1 MLSVGRFAKLAKV
14 SARTVRYYESI
25 GLLPS
30 SIRRENNYRF
40 YDQQLLERMERI
52 RELQSLGFGL
62 EEIKDALSFSNSE
75 LRLRLQQ
82 RLSEVDGELESL
94 GNRRSRLIELLSV
107 ATKIESGESV
117 TETERNLYMEAVRG
131 EIIKSL
137 EKKYSKVTDTE
148 LAYLSRD
155 SWFYT
160 HPEMGEFIDALKSCV
175 EFAKSRNLI
184 LGPGRGSAPASITIF
199 GVGFSSI
206 DPMKYEMIPER
217 LSTQPPSIH
226 IDVEFERGQEFVDYC
241 QELNRKL
248 KFGEIQAFKM
258 PLIDIVKNVHEAV
271 GRAID
276 YAQISD
282 DSDLVLKHFRSGEIE
297 KIFSF
302 DFSDKA
308 LVMKYENFLPGYNG
322 LEKMK
327 EYLRGQEIR
336 SFRDVTNITALWRPH
351 SNEIIERLELYRQA
365 KRDGFKYDFLAKEL
379 QASLEANF
387 GRVIYHEDL
396 LRIISHYT
404 GWGLGRSNSLR
415 KAAYKRELESDDDW
429 TEFRRIASKAVADLV
444 QEESKWAFCM
454 PHAVAFAQFTKQ
466 TAVLKSLHRD
476 AYFVAI
482 ENFERKHGLAWDDIG
497 IRFKGVSLLQ
507 N

>member
-30 SIRRENNYRF
+30 PVRRENNYRF

-52 RELQSLGFGL
+52 RDLQSLGFGL
-62 EEIKDALSFSNSE
+62 EEIKEAISFSNSE
-75 LRLRLQQ
+75 LRLCLQK
-82 RLSEVDGELESL
+82 RLSEVDDELESL
-94 GNRRSRLIELLSV
+94 GNCRSRLVDLLSV
-107 ATKIESGESV
+107 ATKIESGESI
-117 TETERNLYMEAVRG
+117 TETERNLYMEAIRG

-137 EKKYSKVTDTE
+137 EKKYAKVTDME
-148 LAYLSRD
+148 LEYLSRD

-160 HPEMGEFIDALKSCV
+160 HPEMGEFIEALKKCV
-175 EFAKSRNLI
+175 EFAKSKNLL

-241 QELNRKL
+241 REVNKKL

-258 PLIDIVKNVHEAV
+258 PLIDIVKNVHLSI
-271 GRAID
+271 GSAID
-276 YAQISD
+276 YSQISD
-282 DSDLVLKHFRSGEIE
+282 DSDVVLKHFRCGEIDR
-297 KIFSF
+297 IFSF

-308 LVMKYENFLPGYNG
+308 LVMKYENFLPGYSG

-336 SFRDVTNITALWRPH
+336 DFRDVINITALWRPH
-351 SNEIIERLELYRQA
+351 SIEIIERLESYRQA
-365 KRDGFKYDFLAKEL
+365 KGEGFKYNFLAKEL
-379 QASLEANF
+379 QASLEPNF
-387 GRVIYHEDL
+387 GRVVYHEDL
-396 LRIISHYT
+396 LRIVSHYT
-404 GWGLGRSNSLR
+404 GWGLGKCNSLR
-415 KAAYKRELESDDDW
+415 KTANKCELEVDSDW
-429 TEFRRIASKAVADLV
+429 AEFRRMAPNAVADLV

-454 PHAVAFAQFTKQ
+454 PHAIAFAQFTKQ
-466 TAVLKSLHRD
+466 TAVLKSLHRG
-476 AYFVAI
+476 AYFAEI
-482 ENFERKHGLAWDDIG
+482 EKFEQKHGLAWDDIG

>member
-1 MLSVGRFAKLAKV
+1 MLSLGRFAKLAKV

-62 EEIKDALSFSNSE
+62 EEIKDALIFSNSE

-94 GNRRSRLIELLSV
+94 GNRRSRLVELLSV

-117 TETERNLYMEAVRG
+117 TETERNLYMEAIRG
-131 EIIKSL
+131 EIIESL
-137 EKKYSKVTDTE
+137 EKKYSKVTDLE
-148 LAYLSRD
+148 LAYLGRD

-160 HPEMGEFIDALKSCV
+160 HPEMGEFIYALKKCV
-175 EFAKSRNLI
+175 EFAKNKKLI

-199 GVGFSSI
+199 GIGFSSI

-217 LSTQPPSIH
+217 LSTQSPNIH

-241 QELNRKL
+241 HEANKKL

-258 PLIDIVKNVHEAV
+258 PLIDIVKNVHESI

-276 YAQISD
+276 YAQVSD
-282 DSDLVLKHFRSGEIE
+282 DSDLVLKHFRSGDVE

-336 SFRDVTNITALWRPH
+336 SFRDVINITALWRPH

-365 KRDGFKYDFLAKEL
+365 KREGFKYDFLSEGM
-379 QASLEANF
+379 QASLAANF
-387 GRVIYHEDL
+387 GRVVYHEDL
-396 LRIISHYT
+396 LRIVSHYR
-404 GWGLGRSNSLR
+404 GWGMGRCNSLR
-415 KAAYKRELESDDDW
+415 KAASKLELDTDSDW
-429 TEFRRIASKAVADLV
+429 TEFRRMVPEAVANLV

-454 PHAVAFAQFTKQ
+454 PHALAFAQFTKQ

-476 AYFVAI
+476 VYYAEI
-482 ENFERKHGLAWDDIG
+482 EKFEQKHGLTWDDIG